1 MRHKRGFVGGEV
13 GRRNRDRLRLE
24 FGALGIKDEAIR
36 EHQVAGSKFRAERSH
51 KAGRDHEIRRRE
63 RLHRAASRVGSP
75 TDPESGGD
83 TDDFSGTEPGTKPSQ
98 AVDSERA
105 AVFKAAPESGGF
117 ARECVKDQDHR
128 DFSLSR
134 AAFASKIAPVGARV
148 NRIVTQAR
156 RIVRARSSR

>member
-1 MRHKRGFVGGEV
+1 M
-13 GRRNRDRLRLE
+13 GRALFPHPQWDRLDSLWESFYGR
-24 FGALGIKDEAIR
+24 
-36 EHQVAGSKFRAERSH
+36 AG
-51 KAGRDHEIRRRE
+51 
-63 RLHRAASRVGSP
+63 L
-75 TDPESGGD
+75 
-83 TDDFSGTEPGTKPSQ
+83 
-98 AVDSERA
+98 DSERA

-156 RIVRARSSR
+156 RIVRTRSSR